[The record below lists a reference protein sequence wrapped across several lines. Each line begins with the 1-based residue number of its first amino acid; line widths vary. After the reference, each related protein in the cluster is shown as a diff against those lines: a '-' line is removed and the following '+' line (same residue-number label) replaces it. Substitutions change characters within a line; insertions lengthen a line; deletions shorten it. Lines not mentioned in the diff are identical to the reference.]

1 VPGDRHRASANFGDR
16 SLIAAVVWHAV
27 AAPDGGVRDFT
38 LGWLSVWTMASDGGN
53 EMKLVM
59 TLKVRDE
66 DDVLEDNLRFHRALG
81 VDFFI
86 VTDNGS
92 VDRTPEILA
101 RYAHAGLAHVIRDE
115 TCELRVHEVRW
126 ATEMARLAATEYG
139 ADWVF
144 HGDAD
149 EFWWPARGT
158 LKQVL
163 AEIPDRYGAVV
174 CPRTEFVGGPDDSR
188 SFAER
193 LVVREARSSLQPKL
207 LHRADPHAVVL
218 NSTHEVAATASPDL
232 YRALQPPG
240 RAVVRMVRDGGNG
253 SLGADP
259 PAEELRL
266 VWAPVWPVR
275 ILHFPV
281 RGWDQFRR
289 RAEISLS
296 AGGWGN
302 HGRFRRLRKI
312 ADEGRL
318 GELYE
323 QLVCDG
329 EAVAEGISEG
339 RLVRDERL
347 ARFLPLCPEPLS
359 GSPAEVRIEP
369 APAELER
376 ELAELEF
383 DAMRLLA
390 RTQRFT
396 MVQLDRVRNRVF
408 ELQTRLAERR
418 AGARPGALLRGARR
432 RLGRWRAGRAWPLPE
447 ADGGGVR
454 ESRSR
459 RAATR

>member
-1 VPGDRHRASANFGDR
+1 M
-16 SLIAAVVWHAV
+16 
-27 AAPDGGVRDFT
+27 GGVGDFT
-38 LGWLSVWTMASDGGN
+38 LGWLAVWRIASDGGN

-101 RYAHAGLAHVIRDE
+101 RYADAGLAHVIRDE
-115 TCELRVHEVRW
+115 TSELRVNEVRW

-139 ADWVF
+139 ADWIF

-158 LKQVL
+158 LQQIL

-207 LHRADPHAVVL
+207 LHRADPYVVVL
-218 NSTHEVAATASPDL
+218 SSTHEVAATASPDL
-232 YRALQPPG
+232 WRALQPPG
-240 RAVVRMVRDGGNG
+240 RAVVRMVRDDRDGN
-253 SLGADP
+253 LGP
-259 PAEELRL
+259 GLPAEELRL

-281 RGWDQFRR
+281 RAFDQFRR

-296 AGGWGN
+296 AGGWGDR
-302 HGRFRRLRKI
+302 GRFRRLGKI
-312 ADEGRL
+312 AEEGRL

-323 QLVCDG
+323 QLICDD
-329 EAVAEGISEG
+329 EAAAEGISEG

-347 ARFLPLCPEPLS
+347 ARFLPLCPDPLS
-359 GSPAEVRIEP
+359 GSRAQVCIEP
-369 APAELER
+369 APAALER

-396 MVQLDRVRNRVF
+396 MLQLDRLRDRVL
-408 ELQTRLAERR
+408 ELQTRLGERR
-418 AGARPGALLRGARR
+418 VPGRPGALLRGARR
-432 RLGRWRAGRAWPLPE
+432 RLGRWRAGRAWPLPGPE
-447 ADGGGVR
+447 ASAVR